1 MEHTYNELVRITR
14 CEWYYVCFVD
24 KESFEPAFNYE
35 FGNQVLKEAGNID
48 YEQYVRNLAKS
59 NPFSEP
65 QIETLLREEKR
76 EIMAISLNVSDEL
89 IGAIFIGSSKTGAF
103 SEVNLSF
110 LKSLAGYVAIGIR
123 NAEMFNNIYSQKQEI
138 EALYEQ
144 AAASNEELNS
154 YIKEL
159 DKTTVWLSSDGY
171 VSCQFHRGKGFLH
184 KRALPEG
191 YGNIL

>member
-1 MEHTYNELVRITR
+1 
-14 CEWYYVCFVD
+14 
-24 KESFEPAFNYE
+24 
-35 FGNQVLKEAGNID
+35 
-48 YEQYVRNLAKS
+48 
-59 NPFSEP
+59 
-65 QIETLLREEKR
+65 
-76 EIMAISLNVSDEL
+76 
-89 IGAIFIGSSKTGAF
+89 
-103 SEVNLSF
+103 
-110 LKSLAGYVAIGIR
+110 
-123 NAEMFNNIYSQKQEI
+123 MFNNIYSQKQEI

-159 DKTTVWLSSDGY
+159 DKTKEELNQKNIELMTLFDNIPVWLSSDGY

>member
-1 MEHTYNELVRITR
+1 
-14 CEWYYVCFVD
+14 
-24 KESFEPAFNYE
+24 
-35 FGNQVLKEAGNID
+35 
-48 YEQYVRNLAKS
+48 
-59 NPFSEP
+59 
-65 QIETLLREEKR
+65 
-76 EIMAISLNVSDEL
+76 MAISLNVSDEL

-159 DKTTVWLSSDGY
+159 DKTKESLIRKYRTDDTV
-171 VSCQFHRGKGFLH
+171 
-184 KRALPEG
+184 
-191 YGNIL
+191 

>member
-1 MEHTYNELVRITR
+1 
-14 CEWYYVCFVD
+14 
-24 KESFEPAFNYE
+24 
-35 FGNQVLKEAGNID
+35 LKEAGNID

-110 LKSLAGYVAIGIR
+110 
-123 NAEMFNNIYSQKQEI
+123 
-138 EALYEQ
+138 
-144 AAASNEELNS
+144 
-154 YIKEL
+154 
-159 DKTTVWLSSDGY
+159 
-171 VSCQFHRGKGFLH
+171 
-184 KRALPEG
+184 
-191 YGNIL
+191 